1 LYKRIKN
8 CKSLSQRKK
17 DHNDPIIYPSYFIR
31 EQKYSKDARIDG
43 YFLQVVSKKRK
54 KSFKSDKETG
64 SRNKIS
70 PKRDLYQS
78 IIKNRSE
85 MISPKHSKPNYFE
98 RNSSSIRNLPNCM
111 AEDILR
117 YL

>member
-1 LYKRIKN
+1 M
-8 CKSLSQRKK
+8 SQRKK

-43 YFLQVVSKKRK
+43 YFRQVVSKKPK
-54 KSFKSDKETG
+54 KSHKSDKEVG
-64 SRNKIS
+64 SGTKNS
-70 PKRDLYQS
+70 PKRDSFQN
-78 IIKNRSE
+78 IKKNRSE
-85 MISPKHSKPNYFE
+85 MLSPKYSKGNYFE
-98 RNSSSIRNLPNCM
+98 RNSSYLRNLPNCN